1 MVMNDAPPACAKAPC
16 KSCPYRRDVPSGV
29 WAATEYAKLPA
40 YDGSMIDQ
48 LEGGRALFMCHQN
61 DGHLCAGWVGCHGP
75 DNLLA
80 LRMNR
85 VDDSVWGYVSPVRL
99 FKSGAQA
106 AAHGLRDIA
115 RPGTRAIAMIWRLA
129 RALQSKE

>member
-1 MVMNDAPPACAKAPC
+1 MSDALPTCAKAPC

-29 WAATEYAKLPA
+29 WAATEYAKLA
-40 YDGSMIDQ
+40 LYDGSMLDQ

-80 LRMNR
+80 LRLNA
-85 VDDSVWGYVSPVRL
+85 VDDSVWGYVSPVKL

-106 AAHGLRDIA
+106 AAHGVRAIA
-115 RPGTRAIAMIWRLA
+115 RPGTRAIAMIGRLA
-129 RALQSKE
+129 RALNRR